1 MELDVAYQT
10 WQDFAALWLMGE
22 NADTFLSSLLS
33 PSLCVIAF
41 SDRANDSLSF
51 VLAAQDSSRRM
62 TLVLCSAT

>member
-1 MELDVAYQT
+1 MDVAYQT

-22 NADTFLSSLLS
+22 NADTFLSSFLS
-33 PSLCVIAF
+33 PSLCV